1 MKVQIDNNN
10 KNNHNTTIN
19 LAMQSVEVSFPS
31 QSWTK
36 GDRQDI
42 WGRNGE
48 SPAHLSL
55 TDPKLA
61 IACELPPFDPLILV
75 FAFHS

>member
-31 QSWTK
+31 QSWAK

-42 WGRNGE
+42 
-48 SPAHLSL
+48 
-55 TDPKLA
+55 
-61 IACELPPFDPLILV
+61 
-75 FAFHS
+75 

>member
-42 WGRNGE
+42 
-48 SPAHLSL
+48 
-55 TDPKLA
+55 
-61 IACELPPFDPLILV
+61 
-75 FAFHS
+75 